1 MRSSSGCYGNC
12 IYVAE
17 SGLASIPTN
26 YIPSIIHHAHSYD
39 PALRV
44 YPPCPGDVRRCQQR
58 RCVLSISISTF
69 PVSSDDGRF
78 PFSMSYPPSGYPLLQ
93 LLTPVLVLVLVLA
106 VLDSQ
111 HEDPCIITS
120 TISSYS
126 PVFVTTTRTI
136 TVIATDVASGASDAN
151 QARLQALA

>member
-1 MRSSSGCYGNC
+1 MRTPTIQLS
-12 IYVAE
+12 AFTL
-17 SGLASIPTN
+17 LAL
-26 YIPSIIHHAHSYD
+26 AM
-39 PALRV
+39 
-44 YPPCPGDVRRCQQR
+44 CGG
-58 RCVLSISISTF
+58 
-69 PVSSDDGRF
+69 VSSE
-78 PFSMSYPPSGYPLLQ
+78 
-93 LLTPVLVLVLVLA
+93 